1 MANTKL
7 IAITGASG
15 LIGKTFIEMLA
26 SDIEIV
32 HKISSSKIKIHEIA
46 DQVKWAAASGAK
58 YFLHL
63 GWPASSSDD
72 NYRISPK
79 NFDALEKT
87 LIIKNVCEEFDIFF
101 IGIGS
106 PVDRFLY
113 AENTYSLT
121 KYVAKQV
128 FLKDILEGKITWL
141 RPFYIFDQ
149 ISWPKFMYDMNKEI
163 VEIEDDSPRD
173 YIHIKDVTRGIESVI
188 RWDIRG
194 EVDLGS
200 QIFKTPSELCTAL
213 GKSFSFNLDIS
224 QKGETELYAAATN
237 EKLSK
242 VWNAR
247 HTENVFKGVT

>member
-1 MANTKL
+1 VANTKL
-7 IAITGASG
+7 IAMTGTSG

-32 HKISSSKIKIHEIA
+32 HKISSSKIKISEIA
-46 DQVKWAAASGAK
+46 DQIKWAAASGAK

-63 GWPASSSDD
+63 GWPASSSND
-72 NYRISPK
+72 NYRISQK

-87 LIIKNVCEEFDIFF
+87 LFIKNVCEKFDIFF

-106 PVDRFLY
+106 PLDRFIY
-113 AENTYSLT
+113 TDNIYSLT

-128 FLKDILEGKITWL
+128 FLKDILEGRITWL

-149 ISWPKFMYDMNKEI
+149 ISWPKFMYDTDKEI
-163 VEIEDDSPRD
+163 VEIEDNSPRD

-188 RWDIRG
+188 RWDISG

-213 GKSFSFNLDIS
+213 GKSFSFKPNIS
-224 QKGETELYAAATN
+224 QKEELELYTAATN

-247 HTENVFKGVT
+247 DTKKIFKGVK